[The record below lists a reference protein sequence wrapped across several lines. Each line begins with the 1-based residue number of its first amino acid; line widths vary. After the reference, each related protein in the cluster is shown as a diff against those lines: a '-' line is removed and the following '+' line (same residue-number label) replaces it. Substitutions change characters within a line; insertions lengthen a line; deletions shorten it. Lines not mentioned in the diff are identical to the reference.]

1 MQFYG
6 KVRPKVSQV
15 LGLWIVLALL
25 LIVAC
30 GGAAAP
36 TPVAVEKEVV
46 KEVVKEGEKIVVA
59 TPTPIAAP
67 VRAAGEVHPGK
78 VTWLVGS
85 FANERMD
92 YCLAGGGGHDYG
104 RRIHAFLITSG
115 DVEGSRKLEPGIA
128 TDWSVS
134 PDGTAWTFHVRD
146 GVKFHDGTELT
157 TEDVYWSIKH
167 ATGPEVPSYATG
179 GGCLSESGLVEKVEQ
194 TGPNEI
200 VMTYHGPLLYWDSY
214 WSDATGVWIGVV
226 YPKRDKFHDEA
237 VELAYDRNPVGAGE
251 FFLVDHVASDK
262 MVFERFDDYYYQ
274 PANGFAEDRRP
285 KFTTFELRLVP
296 EVSTRIAAVRS
307 GQADVAPVTLAAR
320 EQIEAGGGRLVFG
333 KEGSF
338 FIARLLGCWEE
349 QYPCHDLRVRQALN
363 YTVDRIS
370 MRDKLFGGPEAME
383 VKGWTYITPSTIG
396 YTPELDPFPFDP
408 DKGRELLAA
417 AGYPGGKGFGKL
429 IIHTWEST
437 AIPNIPEAAQ
447 FVAQI
452 WRQELGIDAEVR
464 TSEEAAIKKLTRLT
478 EDAYGQVLFRDN
490 ETEIDGSKLLDGNY
504 GRNKDRPDRV
514 SRDPEIVALA
524 ERTRVI
530 SGPGR
535 EKALTEAYL
544 KMRDDSGELM
554 MGYANIPWAVGPRIL
569 TWKPLPLAFYATGLH
584 TITLAE

>member
-15 LGLWIVLALL
+15 LGLGVLSALL

-36 TPVAVEKEVV
+36 APSPAPVVVE
-46 KEVVKEGEKIVVA
+46 KEGEKIVVA
-59 TPTPIAAP
+59 NPTPIAAP

-104 RRIHAFLITSG
+104 RLIHEFLIMSG
-115 DVEGSRKLEPGIA
+115 DVEGARKLEPGIA
-128 TDWSVS
+128 TEWSVS
-134 PDGTAWTFHVRD
+134 ADGTAWTFTVRE

-157 TEDVYWSIKH
+157 VDDVYWSIQH
-167 ATGPEVPSYATG
+167 ATNPEVPEYATG
-179 GGCLSESGLVEKVEQ
+179 GGCLSESGLIDRVEK
-194 TGPNEI
+194 TGPNQI
-200 VMTYHGPLLYWDSY
+200 TSYYKGPYLYWDSY

-237 VELAYDRNPVGAGE
+237 AELAFDRNPVGAGK
-251 FFLVDHVASDK
+251 FRLVDHVASDK
-262 MVFERFDDYYYQ
+262 MVFERFDDYFYQ

-285 KFTTFELRLVP
+285 RFSTFDLRLVP

-307 GQADVAPVTLAAR
+307 GQADVAPVTLAAKG
-320 EQIEAGGGRLVFG
+320 QIEAGGGRLVFG

-370 MRDKLFGGPEAME
+370 MRDKLFGGPEVME
-383 VKGWTYITPSTIG
+383 VKGWTYITPSTLG

-417 AGYPGGKGFGKL
+417 AGYPGGEGFGKL
-429 IIHTWEST
+429 IIHTWPST
-437 AIPNIPEAAQ
+437 AIPNMPEAAQ

-490 ETEIDGSKLLDGNY
+490 ETEIDGAKLLDGNY
-504 GRNKDRPDRV
+504 GRSPDRPDRV
-514 SRDPEIVALA
+514 SRDPDIVALA
-524 ERTRVI
+524 QRTRVI

-535 EKALTEAYL
+535 EKALNEAYL
-544 KMRDDSGELM
+544 KMREDSGELM
-554 MGYANIPWAVGPRIL
+554 MGYVNTPWGVGPRIL
-569 TWKPLPLAFYATGLH
+569 TWEPLPLAFYATGLH
-584 TITLAE
+584 TITLAD